1 MEFTFVDGT
10 AVLVEV
16 APVVQ
21 AIGAAE
27 AHQQLPGDSSV
38 GPVGVTG
45 RVVQQAGQTL
55 REAFA
60 PVVPVLSSLHD
71 QVRRMPQAPDEVSV
85 EFGVK
90 LTAGLKLAVVSGG
103 EASFTISAKW
113 SLASGDSAQLPEV
126 STVTTS

>member
-1 MEFTFVDGT
+1 
-10 AVLVEV
+10 
-16 APVVQ
+16 
-21 AIGAAE
+21 
-27 AHQQLPGDSSV
+27 
-38 GPVGVTG
+38 
-45 RVVQQAGQTL
+45 
-55 REAFA
+55 
-60 PVVPVLSSLHD
+60 
-71 QVRRMPQAPDEVSV
+71 MPQAPDEVSV